1 MASKFRITF
10 AVAAL
15 GTATTLPAFG
25 ADLSLAPFYKAPPP
39 AAASNWSGFYLGA
52 HAGYGWGEASVSN
65 STGPA
70 FTPDQAQ
77 WFRDNGSPTLRTTG
91 AMGGFQAGYNVQT
104 GSVVWGVEADFSFSG
119 VEGSRTTPVLVPPA
133 PLALLDR
140 SFAETDSLKWLATF
154 RGRIGWATPNL
165 LLYATGGLA
174 LGHREFSQ
182 FVLTD
187 PTVNFNNL
195 RNSVS
200 ATKAGWALGGGLEYA
215 LTRNWSVKGEYLY
228 TDLGTISASTD
239 SDTAPGLGV
248 TLTSSSHLKLHTAR
262 GGVNYKFDW
271 VPLK

>member
-1 MASKFRITF
+1 MKSKFRITCSI
-10 AVAAL
+10 AAL
-15 GTATTLPAFG
+15 CALSAVPAAA
-25 ADLSLAPFYKAPPP
+25 ADLNLAPFYKAPPP
-39 AAASNWSGFYLGA
+39 AAASNWTGFYLGA

-65 STGPA
+65 IPGPA
-70 FTPDQAQ
+70 FTPGQAQ
-77 WFRDNGSPTLRTTG
+77 WLIDNGSPTLRPSG

-119 VEGSRTTPVLVPPA
+119 VEASRTTPLLVPPA
-133 PLALLDR
+133 LLALNDR

-154 RGRIGWATPNL
+154 RGRIGWATPHL
-165 LLYATGGLA
+165 MLYATGGLA
-174 LGHREFSQ
+174 LGQREFSQ

-200 ATKAGWALGGGLEYA
+200 TTKAGWTLGGGVEYA

-228 TDLGTISASTD
+228 TDLGTISATTD

-248 TLTSSSHLKLHTAR
+248 TLTSSSHLRLHSAR
-262 GGVNYKFDW
+262 GGINYKFDW